1 MAAEES
7 AGVGTGASE
16 GFVPPAMTN
25 SSEYLDRITKFVVAG
40 SVLSG
45 THLCVGQYRRG
56 KVRDVYTLHHEDKVI
71 IVTTDRLSAFDR
83 VLCKVPFKGAVLNTV
98 AAWWFARTAHICPN
112 HLVDVPH
119 PNVTIARKTRPLPI
133 EFVVRAY
140 MTGSTSTSL
149 WTHYKAGAL
158 EYCGNKL
165 PQGLRKNDKL
175 PEPIITP
182 TTKEDEHDRPIG
194 PKEIV
199 GEGWYEV
206 WEKCRDYAL
215 ALFRYGQETA
225 SSAGLILVDTKY
237 EFGIASDGEIIII
250 DEVHTPDSSRYW
262 LLDTYAERHAMKM
275 EPDNIDKEF
284 VRLWYRQH
292 CDPYRD
298 PVLPEAPTQLVAE
311 LSRRYTLL
319 YELITGQPFAFPDT
333 PTSVQPS
340 IVAALRATFPSIGRG
355 RTVVV
360 ADGPAAA
367 EASA

>member
-1 MAAEES
+1 M
-7 AGVGTGASE
+7 GTGASE

-182 TTKEDEHDRPIG
+182 TTKEDEHDRPID

-199 GEGWYEV
+199 GEGWYV
-206 WEKCRDYAL
+206 PSRPWQRPPL
-215 ALFRYGQETA
+215 
-225 SSAGLILVDTKY
+225 
-237 EFGIASDGEIIII
+237 ASDSVGVSARCTAKIRT
-250 DEVHTPDSSRYW
+250 TPCLTGCLRRCGRSVGTTPLRYSG
-262 LLDTYAERHAMKM
+262 MVK
-275 EPDNIDKEF
+275 
-284 VRLWYRQH
+284 RLRQ
-292 CDPYRD
+292 
-298 PVLPEAPTQLVAE
+298 VLA
-311 LSRRYTLL
+311 
-319 YELITGQPFAFPDT
+319 
-333 PTSVQPS
+333 
-340 IVAALRATFPSIGRG
+340 
-355 RTVVV
+355 
-360 ADGPAAA
+360 
-367 EASA
+367 

>member
-1 MAAEES
+1 M
-7 AGVGTGASE
+7 
-16 GFVPPAMTN
+16 
-25 SSEYLDRITKFVVAG
+25 
-40 SVLSG
+40 
-45 THLCVGQYRRG
+45 
-56 KVRDVYTLHHEDKVI
+56 
-71 IVTTDRLSAFDR
+71 
-83 VLCKVPFKGAVLNTV
+83 
-98 AAWWFARTAHICPN
+98 
-112 HLVDVPH
+112 
-119 PNVTIARKTRPLPI
+119 
-133 EFVVRAY
+133 
-140 MTGSTSTSL
+140 
-149 WTHYKAGAL
+149 
-158 EYCGNKL
+158 
-165 PQGLRKNDKL
+165 
-175 PEPIITP
+175 
-182 TTKEDEHDRPIG
+182 
-194 PKEIV
+194 
-199 GEGWYEV
+199 
-206 WEKCRDYAL
+206 
-215 ALFRYGQETA
+215 
-225 SSAGLILVDTKY
+225 ILVDTKY

-367 EASA
+367 EASASAAGITSSADAGPTPEEHANAIAEALSNQGVASEVHVIRPSAANAPGSVARLLNKLRKLKFGTLFGDGSELEAPPPDASGPQSVAEGEAVEDFSASASIARLQSDPSLGLAGIDTAPPKEGVVVPRDVHGKPLKPVHERTIPTVIVAVDAAGAGTLASIVACNTKWPVIACPTPSGTGSRWDTLLSVYSTLSSANVITTTSAAQAAVSAQRILHIAGVSPTELGL